1 MGRKPFR
8 VTPAMDASE
17 YTTYSVKSP
26 IATHWRK
33 ASCAEAGC
41 QAYEMGWK
49 VRKETLTPE
58 LLHTATT
65 SGRKYSVLEVAPGET
80 YFVYEPGQAC
90 FAESTHRVP
99 LGRPELYV
107 VRGGDWR
114 GNPRGERRAHNSV
127 EHWLEDLHEHT
138 DRINTVLEHG

>member
-1 MGRKPFR
+1 MGQVFR
-8 VTPAMDASE
+8 LEPQMPAHA

-33 ASCAEAGC
+33 ATCEEAGC
-41 QAYEMGWK
+41 QAHAKGWR

-58 LLHTATT
+58 LLHTATK
-65 SGRKYSVLEVAPGET
+65 SGRKYSVLSVGPGET
-80 YFVYEPGQAC
+80 YLVFEAGQPC
-90 FAESTHRVP
+90 FAASPPP
-99 LGRPELYV
+99 LPVDRPELYI

-114 GNPRGERRAHNSV
+114 GNPRGESRTHTKA

-138 DRINTVLEHG
+138 DRINRAIEAG

>member
-1 MGRKPFR
+1 MSQVFR
-8 VTPAMDASE
+8 LQPQGPAHA

-33 ASCAEAGC
+33 ATCEESGC
-41 QAYEMGWK
+41 QAYTHGWR

-65 SGRKYSVLEVAPGET
+65 SGRKYTELNVGPGET
-80 YFVYEPGQAC
+80 YLVYEAGQSC
-90 FAESTHRVP
+90 FAQATHRVP
-99 LGRPELYV
+99 LDRPELYI

-114 GNPRGERRAHNSV
+114 GNPRGESRVHTKP

-138 DRINTVLEHG
+138 DRINKLIQGG